1 MKNWFHYLVMIAE
14 LGVDGV
20 SLPYLPSPAFGTSGP
35 PTHRLYPTLGGGG
48 LDRRDHGATGGR
60 TVVHADNTRCSLRT
74 SISSTASRH
83 DLHQRWEGRLY
94 DTLGVANVVTLTRG
108 EIFAA
113 VAGFA
118 AVESPRWRLVV
129 EDILHD

>member
-1 MKNWFHYLVMIAE
+1 MGEGWIAVTTVLPVAVQWFMPIILVAAFE
-14 LGVDGV
+14 LRFLRQHLDTN
-20 SLPYLPSPAFGTSGP
+20 YTN
-35 PTHRLYPTLGGGG
+35 GGKGG
-48 LDRRDHGATGGR
+48 
-60 TVVHADNTRCSLRT
+60 
-74 SISSTASRH
+74 
-83 DLHQRWEGRLY
+83 LY

-108 EIFAA
+108 EVFAA